1 MRLPKQGGKQW
12 KPIKTCKPRENWTAA
27 EHARFLSALKL
38 YERDW
43 KKIETFVKSKTV
55 IQIRSHAQKYFL
67 KLTKLGRT
75 DAIPPPR
82 SKRRSYRTD
91 RARTTP
97 KPHIPVAGFVKN
109 KFTTLP
115 QPLPPQEHT
124 ALMTLPDVQET
135 SSDYDW
141 ERGDFSDDL
150 DMENTV
156 IITQPQRRPPDDG
169 FDHSVV
175 YGYLARLL
183 DPSSSGMMQELAAM
197 TPNNRQW
204 CQLLMNNFARNLQT
218 SAYLSPTIPLPT

>member
-27 EHARFLSALKL
+27 EHARFLDALKL

-91 RARTTP
+91 KPRITAT
-97 KPHIPVAGFVKN
+97 PHIPTTGFVINRLQPPVAMVRAEVKDAV
-109 KFTTLP
+109 TT
-115 QPLPPQEHT
+115 
-124 ALMTLPDVQET
+124 DF
-135 SSDYDW
+135 DW
-141 ERGDFSDDL
+141 ETDL

-156 IITQPQRRPPDDG
+156 IIPQPQRKQPDDG
-169 FDHSVV
+169 FNHSVV

-183 DPSSSGMMQELAAM
+183 DPSSAGMMQELADM
-197 TPNNRQW
+197 SPNNRHY
-204 CQLLMNNFARNLQT
+204 CQLLMTNFARNLQ
-218 SAYLSPTIPLPT
+218 SSIPAT